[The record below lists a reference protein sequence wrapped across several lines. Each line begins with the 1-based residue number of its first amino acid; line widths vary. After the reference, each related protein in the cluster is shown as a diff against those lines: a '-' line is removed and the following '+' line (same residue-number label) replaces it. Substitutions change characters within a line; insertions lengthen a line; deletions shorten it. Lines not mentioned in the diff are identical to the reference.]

1 MENPKERAGSSAW
14 IEHNTP
20 IHIWVVTCLQ
30 VMRGYVGV
38 VGSNPTR
45 SAQNFL
51 FFRKIGK
58 FPSKDCLI
66 NSKSTIFYNH
76 TFYSKKSTGGVR
88 NLKSLVSSAVNTSA
102 KNAQKEAAVGLEEFG
117 TPKIMVIGC
126 GGAGCNAVNRL
137 AKMNIAGANL
147 AAINTDKQHL
157 AMIDDNITKVLI
169 GKSVTRGLGAGGYPE
184 IGAKAAEASKGEL
197 VQLLDHVDLLFVSA
211 GMGGGTGTGSAP
223 IVSQMAKEQ
232 GAIVV
237 AMVTY
242 PFALERARM
251 INAEAG
257 LSRLSEHCDTVV
269 VIDNNRLV
277 QLVPN
282 LPIQDAFKVADEVI
296 ARTVRGI
303 TETITQPSLIN
314 LDFADIRSVMQGKG
328 LSLIGVGES
337 QSVNKIQEA
346 VEDTL
351 NNTLLDVDI
360 GGATGVLIHI
370 TGGPELTLGEANQI
384 GELLT
389 ERIDPRA
396 TVIWGARVD
405 NTFGNK
411 VEIIA
416 VFTGVHSPYLTGKSQ
431 AAKRSQERSGSD
443 MGLRYV

>member
-1 MENPKERAGSSAW
+1 VHTGQK
-14 IEHNTP
+14 
-20 IHIWVVTCLQ
+20 
-30 VMRGYVGV
+30 
-38 VGSNPTR
+38 SNP
-45 SAQNFL
+45 AKVEENF
-51 FFRKIGK
+51 
-58 FPSKDCLI
+58 D
-66 NSKSTIFYNH
+66 
-76 TFYSKKSTGGVR
+76 
-88 NLKSLVSSAVNTSA
+88 
-102 KNAQKEAAVGLEEFG
+102 EFEI
-117 TPKIMVIGC
+117 PKIMVIGC

-137 AKMNIAGANL
+137 SKMHIEGATL

-157 AMIDDNITKVLI
+157 ATINDDIIKVLI
-169 GKSVTRGLGAGGYPE
+169 GKAVTRGLGAGGYPE
-184 IGAKAAEASKGEL
+184 IGAKAAEVSKGDL
-197 VQLLDHVDLLFVSA
+197 VKLLDKVDMLFVSA

-223 IVSQMAKEQ
+223 IVAEIAKEQ

-251 INAEAG
+251 INAEEGIQKLAQV
-257 LSRLSEHCDTVV
+257 CDTVI

-314 LDFADIRSVMQGKG
+314 LDYADVRSIMSNKG
-328 LSLIGVGES
+328 LSVIAVGES
-337 QSVNKIQEA
+337 KGVDRVNEV
-346 VEDTL
+346 VEDAL

-360 GGATGVLIHI
+360 GGATGALIHI
-370 TGGPELTLGEANQI
+370 TGGAELTLGEANQI

-405 NTFGNK
+405 STFENK
-411 VEIIA
+411 IEVICI
-416 VFTGVHSPYLTGKSQ
+416 FTGVHSPYIKSGKDTKSK
-431 AAKRSQERSGSD
+431 ASKRD
-443 MGLRYV
+443 VDLDYL